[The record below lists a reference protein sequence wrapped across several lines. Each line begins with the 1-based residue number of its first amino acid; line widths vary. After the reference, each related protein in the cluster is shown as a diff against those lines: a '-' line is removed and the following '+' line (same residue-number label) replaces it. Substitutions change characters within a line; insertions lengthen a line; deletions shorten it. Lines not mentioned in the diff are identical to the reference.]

1 MIRKTVVVAATA
13 FSLAGAPAVAQDTP
27 QPPKNAP
34 EACKAESKKK
44 NSAGKGKTAFA
55 VCVSGFKKAEAKNE
69 ANERRQ
75 ARGQK
80 PVRVIPGQ
88 VCKSFK
94 GQPKVAGQ
102 KKTPFAS
109 CVKGAT
115 EANKAAREAARTPQP
130 APAS

>member
-88 VCKSFK
+88 VCKTAS
-94 GQPKVAGQ
+94 
-102 KKTPFAS
+102 KKKSGTQTKSPFAA

-115 EANKAAREAARTPQP
+115 ETNKAAREAARQ
-130 APAS
+130 S

>member
-44 NSAGKGKTAFA
+44 NSAGKGKTLFA
-55 VCVSGFKKAEAKNE
+55 TCVSGFKKAEAKNE

-88 VCKSFK
+88 VCKTASK
-94 GQPKVAGQ
+94 KKAEGQTKS
-102 KKTPFAS
+102 PFAA

-115 EANKAAREAARTPQP
+115 EANKAAREAARQPQP
-130 APAS
+130 APTA